1 MKAYVLL
8 RVYVLLHVCV
18 CPVGF
23 MHMKEEGE
31 ANEENDGEEEDHE
44 EDSKVWFA

>member
-1 MKAYVLL
+1 MQAYVLL
-8 RVYVLLHVCV
+8 HLCV

-31 ANEENDGEEEDHE
+31 ANENDGEEEDHE